1 MYDVFKCPHV
11 CKFRKKYYI
20 YHWGSNLTEC
30 LIAYTSR
37 TFSDALV
44 LTGYIWGKIS
54 RRPPFLYRTSLGTP
68 LTVRQVMH
76 GIVFYVQY
84 LGAHHAQKHVD
95 YHYLQYP
102 IIGINT
108 LKRRQNETP
117 CNRVFQMYFRQ
128 WKMYDRDEDFIMIS
142 FPWVQ
147 LAIIQRINNG
157 LVLNRHLAI
166 I

>member
-1 MYDVFKCPHV
+1 MYSNAHMCANLGKQYC
-11 CKFRKKYYI
+11 I
-20 YHWGSNLTEC
+20 YPWGSNLTEC

-54 RRPPFLYRTSLGTP
+54 HRPPFFISNITWGSINCSSSHAWHRISCPISWSASCTKACRLPL
-68 LTVRQVMH
+68 LTVPQMC
-76 GIVFYVQY
+76 F
-84 LGAHHAQKHVD
+84 
-95 YHYLQYP
+95 
-102 IIGINT
+102 NT

-128 WKMYDRDEDFIMIS
+128 WKVYDRDEDFIMIS
-142 FPWVQ
+142 FPRVQ
-147 LAIIQRINNG
+147 LAIIQRIDNG